1 LSTHAARFSRST
13 IQKLQ
18 SPGNF
23 CCFGRPLIEE
33 IMMRRSILAVFATLL
48 LFGSVNGVLAAGGSG
63 ASPLAAKAISEN
75 AGEAA
80 AAIPELRRMGP
91 AGLDALFTEY
101 AEDIRQHAAGTDA
114 DPARWARIATALD
127 QVAQQRNAFT
137 SHLYWYTDL
146 EQAKLLAAEIKRPIL
161 SLRLLGNL
169 TDEFS
174 CANSRFFR
182 TALYANPAIA
192 DYLRANYILYW
203 SSERAAP
210 RITIDYGDGRKLER
224 TITGNSIHYVLDAN
238 GAPVDA
244 LPGLYGPGAFLRE
257 LVRDAALV
265 KSVSG
270 KADDQRFALLL
281 AYHQQRM
288 KESTAAWRADLV
300 AAGVNPR
307 DPRLQAGQDP
317 GAVDA
322 APRAI
327 TKAVVEF
334 DVLKSITTDT
344 RRLESLTDLQ
354 AWSKIASRH
363 FGDAALHAN
372 SYRLIREEMFP
383 GRVGPLPAGEANT
396 LDAAIR
402 KFMLNIALDTVRNEY
417 LLRAQMHAWFVAD
430 GGYADLATLNSRVY
444 AQLFLTPSTDPWL
457 GLYAPDVYTGLNN
470 SGVTNPR

>member
-1 LSTHAARFSRST
+1 
-13 IQKLQ
+13 
-18 SPGNF
+18 
-23 CCFGRPLIEE
+23 
-33 IMMRRSILAVFATLL
+33 MRKSFLAVFAAVLVI
-48 LFGSVNGVLAAGGSG
+48 GSVNPARAAGTNG
-63 ASPLAAKAISEN
+63 ASPLAVKAISEN
-75 AGEAA
+75 PGEAA
-80 AAIPELRRMGP
+80 VAIPELRRMGP

-101 AEDIRQHAAGTDA
+101 AGDIRQHAAGTDR
-114 DPARWARIATALD
+114 DPARWARIAAALD
-127 QVAQQRNAFT
+127 QVAQQRDAYS
-137 SHLYWYTDL
+137 SHLYWFTDL
-146 EQAKLLAAEIKRPIL
+146 EQAKLLAAETKRPIL

-182 TALYANPAIA
+182 TALYSNPSVAG
-192 DYLRANYILYW
+192 YLRANYVLYW

-224 TITGNSIHYVLDAN
+224 TITGNSIHYILDAN
-238 GAPVDA
+238 GAPLDA

-265 KSVSG
+265 KSLAS
-270 KADDQRFALLL
+270 KNEEQRYAALL
-281 AYHQQRM
+281 AYHQLRM
-288 KESTAAWRADLV
+288 KETTSAWRADLV

-307 DPRLQAGQDP
+307 DARLQATQDP

-327 TKAVVEF
+327 SKAVVEF

-344 RRLESLTDLQ
+344 RSLASLTDLQ
-354 AWSKIASRH
+354 AWSKIANRH
-363 FGDAALHAN
+363 LGEAALHTD
-372 SYRLIREEMFP
+372 SYGLIRQEMFP

-402 KFMLNIALDTVRNEY
+402 KFIANIALDTIRNEY
-417 LLRAQMHAWFVAD
+417 LLRSQMHAWFVAD
-430 GGYADLATLNSRVY
+430 GGYADFATLNARVY
-444 AQLFLTPSTDPWL
+444 KDLFLTPSTDPWL

-470 SGVTNPR
+470 SGVVKP